1 MQKRERRRAMTET
14 KPNIDPAGRYTI
26 AKTCELL
33 GIDRSTLH
41 RHTKKGNIKV
51 HFRKCNNRPF
61 YTGLDILKFWQIA
74 I

>member
-1 MQKRERRRAMTET
+1 MTET
-14 KPNIDPAGRYTI
+14 KPNIAPAGRYTI

>member
-1 MQKRERRRAMTET
+1 MQRRERRRSMTET

>member
-1 MQKRERRRAMTET
+1 MQRRERRRAMTET

-61 YTGLDILKFWQIA
+61 YTGMDILKFWQIA

>member
-1 MQKRERRRAMTET
+1 MTET
-14 KPNIDPAGRYTI
+14 KPNIEPAGRYTI
-26 AKTCELL
+26 ARTCKIL

-41 RHTKKGNIKV
+41 RHTKKGHIKV
-51 HFRKCNNRPF
+51 HYRKSTNRPF

>member
-1 MQKRERRRAMTET
+1 MQMRERRRAMTET
-14 KPNIDPAGRYTI
+14 KPNSDPAGRYTI

-33 GIDRSTLH
+33 GIDRRTLH

>member
-1 MQKRERRRAMTET
+1 MQRRERRQAMTET

>member
-1 MQKRERRRAMTET
+1 MTET

-41 RHTKKGNIKV
+41 RHTEKGNIKV

>member
-1 MQKRERRRAMTET
+1 MTET
-14 KPNIDPAGRYTI
+14 QPNINPAGRYTI
-26 AKTCELL
+26 AKTCEILQ
-33 GIDRSTLH
+33 INRTTLH

-61 YTGLDILKFWQIA
+61 YTGLDILKFWQIT

>member
-1 MQKRERRRAMTET
+1 MRET
-14 KPNIDPAGRYTI
+14 KPDIEPAGRYTI

-33 GIDRSTLH
+33 GIERTTLY
-41 RHTKKGNIKV
+41 RHTKRGNIRV

-61 YTGLDILKFWQIA
+61 YTGLDILKFWQMA

>member
-1 MQKRERRRAMTET
+1 MQRRERRRAMTET

-26 AKTCELL
+26 ANTCELL

-61 YTGLDILKFWQIA
+61 YTGMDILKFWQIA

>member
-1 MQKRERRRAMTET
+1 MTGT
-14 KPNIDPAGRYTI
+14 KPNINPAGRYTI
-26 AKTCELL
+26 AMVCEILE
-33 GIDRSTLH
+33 IDRTTLY

-51 HFRKCNNRPF
+51 HVRKCNNRPF

>member
-1 MQKRERRRAMTET
+1 MQRRERRRAMTET

-51 HFRKCNNRPF
+51 HFRKCNNHPF

>member
-1 MQKRERRRAMTET
+1 MTET
-14 KPNIDPAGRYTI
+14 KPNIDPSGRYTI

>member
-1 MQKRERRRAMTET
+1 MTET

>member
-1 MQKRERRRAMTET
+1 MKET
-14 KPNIDPAGRYTI
+14 RPDINPAGRYTI

-41 RHTKKGNIKV
+41 RHTKKGNISV
-51 HFRKCNNRPF
+51 HFHKCNSRPF

-74 I
+74 F

>member
-1 MQKRERRRAMTET
+1 MTET

-61 YTGLDILKFWQIA
+61 YTGMDILKFWQIA

>member
-1 MQKRERRRAMTET
+1 MQRRERRRAMTET

>member
-1 MQKRERRRAMTET
+1 MTET
-14 KPNIDPAGRYTI
+14 KPNIEPAGRYTI
-26 AKTCELL
+26 ARTCEIL
-33 GIDRSTLH
+33 GIDRTTLY

>member
-1 MQKRERRRAMTET
+1 MQRRERRRAMTET

-51 HFRKCNNRPF
+51 HFRKCNNRPY

>member
-1 MQKRERRRAMTET
+1 MTET
-14 KPNIDPAGRYTI
+14 KPNVNPAGRYTI
-26 AKTCELL
+26 AKTCEIL

>member
-1 MQKRERRRAMTET
+1 MTET

-41 RHTKKGNIKV
+41 RHTTKGNIKV
-51 HFRKCNNRPF
+51 HFRKCKNRPF

>member
-1 MQKRERRRAMTET
+1 MQRRERRRAMTET

-33 GIDRSTLH
+33 GIDRGTPL

>member
-1 MQKRERRRAMTET
+1 MTET
-14 KPNIDPAGRYTI
+14 KPNVEPAGRYTI
-26 AKTCELL
+26 AKTCEIL
-33 GIDRSTLH
+33 GIDRTTLY
-41 RHTKKGNIKV
+41 RHTKNGNIKV

>member
-1 MQKRERRRAMTET
+1 MTET

-26 AKTCELL
+26 AKTCKLL

>member
-1 MQKRERRRAMTET
+1 MQRRERRRAMTET

-33 GIDRSTLH
+33 GIDSSTLH

>member
-1 MQKRERRRAMTET
+1 MTET
-14 KPNIDPAGRYTI
+14 KPNIEPAGRYTI
-26 AKTCELL
+26 AKTCEIL
-33 GIDRSTLH
+33 GIDRTTLY

-74 I
+74 F

>member
-1 MQKRERRRAMTET
+1 MTET
-14 KPNIDPAGRYTI
+14 KPNIEPAGRYTI
-26 AKTCELL
+26 AKTCEIL
-33 GIDRSTLH
+33 GIDRTTLY